1 MKKRALVLVGILFLS
16 LLLVA
21 PANAATPYVP
31 IHDIQYTTDPSG
43 DSPYAGQT
51 VITRGV
57 VTAVDG
63 TKSFFIQNGTGP
75 WNGVYVY
82 LADYSMPNDL
92 TIGSYVEVKGYVK
105 EYYGLTELS
114 VDKDYGNYVSVLGTA
129 PVPDPEVLLT
139 GEVSREQWESVLVKV
154 ENVVVTKEANKYG
167 EWYVDDGSGS
177 LMVDD
182 LIYGYYPSKGQKL
195 DYIIGVLYYSFG
207 NFKLEPRNAGDI
219 KEYIPSI
226 KINEIDT
233 PTYAHPN
240 EDVTIVVKTENNGGF
255 GENVTLLLSINK
267 KLVLNT
273 TVELAAGEAKNITY
287 IWKPTKTGVYEIKAE
302 LGDYDTKYST
312 IKVVERPMDIMNRL
326 TAFYDIRYVTYL
338 KPQLDEK
345 YSSYLEI
352 ISELKEYGVDLG
364 PLEDKIG
371 AIDTNIP
378 LIEGY
383 YSEYLEL
390 KGRYIRPL
398 YPYPLMSYIR
408 NAFLL
413 TRETINRINE
423 IMPILNE
430 TLIRAKESPENQTQI
445 SLVRVLVDSSHG
457 QYYNDQ
463 RLQTLITKMEDE
475 LGWMVDVNNEKLTP
489 ETLSYYN
496 VLIITNPKS
505 DITDEEA
512 QAIKEWVENGGGLLI
527 TGDWYAFVYY
537 RSLNKVTEEFGI
549 RFNDDE
555 LMDDERNTGRPY
567 FPLVGEF
574 NLNHPAMKFL
584 NESSQLYYN
593 GDTLDVSGNAVWLI
607 RGYETSYAEG
617 ENNEISKEKGSKP
630 IVAAAVEVGNGRIV
644 AYGSSKA
651 ISDDYYGRYIDSNWP
666 FLKGVLL
673 WLAGEI

>member
-1 MKKRALVLVGILFLS
+1 MFNRENLITWMHITYFGDTMKKWSLFLIMV
-16 LLLVA
+16 LLLSL
-21 PANAATPYVP
+21 VP
-31 IHDIQYTTDPSG
+31 G
-43 DSPYAGQT
+43 A
-51 VITRGV
+51 
-57 VTAVDG
+57 
-63 TKSFFIQNGTGP
+63 
-75 WNGVYVY
+75 
-82 LADYSMPNDL
+82 SMGL
-92 TIGSYVEVKGYVK
+92 VKGDKSLQHTVSITPTDDKWIDEGGYVDSK
-105 EYYGLTELS
+105 TYRLRVGTYLGSEARTYLKFNLSELGIPPKFIISVTLNLYAYYHYGSESHNITVYGVADNWNEYTINWANKPQNLTNALDWQLGRSKYKWYSWNVTDFVKSELDGDKVVS
-114 VDKDYGNYVSVLGTA
+114 FMLHSNLSHEPIKDYIYFASKETSYTDEKPYLEIVYWSPISISSIN
-129 PVPDPEVLLT
+129 VPKSAFRNQPFKI
-139 GEVSREQWESVLVKV
+139 KV
-154 ENVVVTKEANKYG
+154 ILQNNK
-167 EWYVDDGSGS
+167 
-177 LMVDD
+177 
-182 LIYGYYPSKGQKL
+182 IL
-195 DYIIGVLYYSFG
+195 D
-207 NFKLEPRNAGDI
+207 
-219 KEYIPSI
+219 
-226 KINEIDT
+226 
-233 PTYAHPN
+233 
-240 EDVTIVVKTENNGGF
+240 
-255 GENVTLLLSINK
+255 ENVTFLLYVDGQLFKNETVLLKANSSKELS
-267 KLVLNT
+267 
-273 TVELAAGEAKNITY
+273 
-287 IWKPTKTGVYEIKAE
+287 YEYTFQTLGTHQIKAE

-475 LGWMVDVNNEKLTP
+475 LGWLVDVNNEKLTP

-496 VLIITNPKS
+496 VLIITNPRS

>member
-129 PVPDPEVLLT
+129 TVPDPVVLPT
-139 GEVSREQWESVLVKV
+139 SEVSREQWEGVLVKV

-326 TAFYDIRYVTYL
+326 TAFYDIRYVTHL

-352 ISELKEYGVDLG
+352 ISELKEHGVDLG

-378 LIEGY
+378 LIEEY

-398 YPYPLMSYIR
+398 YPYPPDVIYTKRILIDKR
-408 NAFLL
+408 N
-413 TRETINRINE
+413 
-423 IMPILNE
+423 
-430 TLIRAKESPENQTQI
+430 
-445 SLVRVLVDSSHG
+445 H
-457 QYYNDQ
+457 
-463 RLQTLITKMEDE
+463 
-475 LGWMVDVNNEKLTP
+475 
-489 ETLSYYN
+489 
-496 VLIITNPKS
+496 
-505 DITDEEA
+505 
-512 QAIKEWVENGGGLLI
+512 
-527 TGDWYAFVYY
+527 
-537 RSLNKVTEEFGI
+537 
-549 RFNDDE
+549 
-555 LMDDERNTGRPY
+555 
-567 FPLVGEF
+567 
-574 NLNHPAMKFL
+574 
-584 NESSQLYYN
+584 
-593 GDTLDVSGNAVWLI
+593 
-607 RGYETSYAEG
+607 
-617 ENNEISKEKGSKP
+617 
-630 IVAAAVEVGNGRIV
+630 
-644 AYGSSKA
+644 
-651 ISDDYYGRYIDSNWP
+651 
-666 FLKGVLL
+666 
-673 WLAGEI
+673 